1 MILGFNSF
9 QKWFIGNKDM
19 KANICRIQ
27 SFDSIMFGCFCLR
40 FFDFMFKGK
49 GLTEFTDS
57 FSQQNFKNNANIIF
71 NYFWIKINVG
81 MVEIPNYATTNMYPQ
96 LEHTMQFRLGDINKV
111 KDSFIA

>member
-19 KANICRIQ
+19 KTNICRIQ
-27 SFDSIMFGCFCLR
+27 SFDSIMVGCFCLR

-49 GLTEFTDS
+49 SLTEFTDS

>member
-40 FFDFMFKGK
+40 FFDFIFKGK
-49 GLTEFTDS
+49 SLTEFTDS

>member
-27 SFDSIMFGCFCLR
+27 SFDSIIFGCFCLR

-49 GLTEFTDS
+49 SLTEFTDS